1 MRKSLFLLLILIAS
15 NSFSQNLTSTN
26 FNSGDISNNIILKNG
41 NTLNFASVNLDNWSA
56 DSDCQCTEYQVGKVF
71 WVFETNNNLEIIKER
86 CFSKDGFPGIWLND
100 CAPDI
105 NDIYYID
112 DEVVIHFLAN
122 SSGQDYTGPGGGSS
136 LLTFNLETF
145 DFENPVVF
153 PTSGYPTS
161 GYRIINKVFKVGDYY
176 LYLYAANNTNDSNA
190 STIAR
195 SLIATN
201 GYQEF
206 NIVDKNGNNWLNN
219 QYIDINQIFE
229 GNSNQMILDYKKKGT
244 DIISFLV
251 VSNSLDGLYTEG
263 VRGKTSLFIIDIN
276 FSDISSLEYS
286 VIKSELEIRRDTR
299 LHYEDYQ
306 VFIDRNNSFVLNKN
320 VIRDTGGMFS
330 LAEFNELH
338 FLEDDGS
345 FKTIPLTLDYTQSW
359 STEVQS
365 YTLGN
370 GYNQVKLLDV
380 EFSDSNF
387 MTLERRRVQI
397 FVDNPSSTNIGF
409 QDIRFYN
416 LYAYDGSIIS
426 RELITTSLDGV
437 NSFEFDDKTKSN
449 IIVYNSSEYFSLG
462 RAVGLKFDGSSS
474 YIIDNFDN
482 RSDCTNYHSSYFKF
496 NNYATL
502 GIDNFTLDN
511 ELAIYPNPT
520 DNTLFITGNETP
532 IAVAIYNVLGKE
544 VLSVKNTNNI
554 NVQALPSGVYIIR
567 ISDGMH
573 QTNRKFIKN

>member
-41 NTLNFASVNLDNWSA
+41 NTLNFASVNLDNRSE

-86 CFSKDGFPGIWLND
+86 CFSKDEFPGIWLND

-105 NDIYYID
+105 NDMYYID

-122 SSGQDYTGPGGGSS
+122 SSGQDYTGPGGDSS

-161 GYRIINKVFKVGDYY
+161 GYRIINKVFKVGEYY
-176 LYLYAANNTNDSNA
+176 LYLYYDNTQNGSTA
-190 STIAR
+190 STIAEE
-195 SLIATN
+195 LIAKN

-206 NIVDKNGNNWLNN
+206 NIVDENGNNFLNN

-229 GNSNQMILDYKKKGT
+229 GNSNQMILDYKKKDT

-251 VSNSLDGLYTEG
+251 VSNSLDGLYAEG
-263 VRGKTSLFIIDIN
+263 VQGKTSLFIIDIN

-320 VIRDTGGMFS
+320 VIIDTGGMFS

-345 FKTIPLTLDYTQSW
+345 FNTIPLTLDYTQSW
-359 STEVQS
+359 STGENN

-370 GYNQVKLLDV
+370 GHNQVELLDV

-387 MTLERRRVQI
+387 MTL
-397 FVDNPSSTNIGF
+397 
-409 QDIRFYN
+409 
-416 LYAYDGSIIS
+416 
-426 RELITTSLDGV
+426 
-437 NSFEFDDKTKSN
+437 
-449 IIVYNSSEYFSLG
+449 
-462 RAVGLKFDGSSS
+462 
-474 YIIDNFDN
+474 
-482 RSDCTNYHSSYFKF
+482 
-496 NNYATL
+496 
-502 GIDNFTLDN
+502 
-511 ELAIYPNPT
+511 
-520 DNTLFITGNETP
+520 
-532 IAVAIYNVLGKE
+532 
-544 VLSVKNTNNI
+544 
-554 NVQALPSGVYIIR
+554 
-567 ISDGMH
+567 
-573 QTNRKFIKN
+573 